1 MFWVSLALLE
11 APIPSGR
18 GWAQPPRS
26 SSRSRC
32 AKDLESVNTHQ
43 KWLAYDPCRKGSR
56 LLLCIIFLNIYIVEW
71 YKPTKN
77 DAKETAATGL
87 YVDIW
92 SLGSRQVLLPCR
104 GQEAAKGRGAARGRD
119 RREAGGV
126 RQAGQR
132 QDSRLEFDG
141 FNLILREMY
150 GLLIKWS
157 VD

>member
-92 SLGSRQVLLPCR
+92 SRVPSSPAPLPRAGSCERPR
-104 GQEAAKGRGAARGRD
+104 SSARAGQT
-119 RREAGGV
+119 GGV
-126 RQAGQR
+126 WQAGQR